1 MSDKITLLKQRYT
14 LEQRI
19 RTLQNP
25 KLTEGKDVSGLLAK
39 MTAMLENVNQQI
51 AETASQIDQI
61 NSTWPIND
69 KPKPQEIPV
78 SEYDSHPDHEVQM
91 ARSDLYRAAKCAISL
106 ERMLKRV
113 SEEQG
118 LEGWVQAKITKAADY
133 LESVY
138 HYIDYEMKGEVDEA
152 TYGPGQKPSDQGDPN
167 AVQQAPGAPQ
177 QNPIQPAPGQSSVT
191 PPAGGATPTA
201 TTPGMVKMAKIGPD
215 KKPQGTPVMVR
226 ATDIISK
233 QKQGFSVIGE
243 AKEEKSKVVHCSQCG
258 KGFSGGGLKAPHHTG
273 FSHCKD
279 HKGMRIIAEMSSGA
293 SGAGGIATSMG
304 NGTGFA
310 SGGIGMQKRKK
321 KIGEGMMVSR
331 ADADAALK
339 NPEAKAIWSRYGQ
352 YNAQDLTQEFSN
364 LSPGDAATIANW
376 AEGGWAPGPTQ
387 AEMRGKLVH
396 SILQLKQGLG
406 ESGPKFTGYWKGKD
420 KKTPGKKM
428 VGDA

>member
-25 KLTEGKDVSGLLAK
+25 KLTEGKDVSSLLAK
-39 MTAMLENVNQQI
+39 MSSMLEHVNQQI
-51 AETASQIDQI
+51 AEMGLPQDQI
-61 NSTWPIND
+61 VSSMPVDNKIR
-69 KPKPQEIPV
+69 PQVIPV

-91 ARSDLYRAAKCAISL
+91 ARSDLYRAARSAMSL
-106 ERMLKRV
+106 EKMLKSI

-138 HYIDYEMKGEVDEA
+138 HYLDYEMKGEVDEA

-177 QNPIQPAPGQSSVT
+177 QNPIQPAPGQSSAT

-201 TTPGMVKMAKIGPD
+201 TTPGMVKMAKLGPD

-243 AKEEKSKVVHCSQCG
+243 AKEEKKVVHCSQCG
-258 KGFSGGGLKAPHHTG
+258 KGFSGTGLKAPHHTG

-279 HKGMRIIAEMSSGA
+279 HKGMKIVAEDASGGA
-293 SGAGGIATSMG
+293 SSSGGIASSMG

-321 KIGEGMMVSR
+321 KKFEEVEETVEKDKG
-331 ADADAALK
+331 
-339 NPEAKAIWSRYGQ
+339 
-352 YNAQDLTQEFSN
+352 T
-364 LSPGDAATIANW
+364 
-376 AEGGWAPGPTQ
+376 
-387 AEMRGKLVH
+387 
-396 SILQLKQGLG
+396 
-406 ESGPKFTGYWKGKD
+406 KFTGYWKGKD
-420 KKTPGKKM
+420 KGKPGKKM
-428 VGDA
+428 VGGD

>member
-39 MTAMLENVNQQI
+39 MTTMLENVNQQI

-61 NSTWPIND
+61 NSPWPIND

-152 TYGPGQKPSDQGDPN
+152 TYGPGQKPSDQSDPN
-167 AVQQAPGAPQ
+167 APQQAPGAPQ
-177 QNPIQPAPGQSSVT
+177 QNPNQQAPGQSSVT
-191 PPAGGATPTA
+191 PPAGGSTPTA
-201 TTPGMVKMAKIGPD
+201 TTPGMVKMAKLGPD
-215 KKPQGTPVMVR
+215 GKPLGTPVLVR
-226 ATDIISK
+226 TTDIPAK
-233 QKQGFSVIGE
+233 QKIGMKVIGE
-243 AKEEKSKVVHCSQCG
+243 NRQFVSEGRLSDFLGPFSANGLWVSDRRGNSVLEVARQGRLAQEVAAALNKATGVVREDA
-258 KGFSGGGLKAPHHTG
+258 SGGA
-273 FSHCKD
+273 
-279 HKGMRIIAEMSSGA
+279 SS
-293 SGAGGIATSMG
+293 SGGIASSMG

-321 KIGEGMMVSR
+321 KKYEEVEETVE
-331 ADADAALK
+331 K
-339 NPEAKAIWSRYGQ
+339 E
-352 YNAQDLTQEFSN
+352 E
-364 LSPGDAATIANW
+364 
-376 AEGGWAPGPTQ
+376 
-387 AEMRGKLVH
+387 
-396 SILQLKQGLG
+396 
-406 ESGPKFTGYWKGKD
+406 GPKFTGYWKGKD
-420 KKTPGKKM
+420 KGKPGKKM
-428 VGDA
+428 VGGE